1 MADDSIKTRESTPPA
16 LVSDNGPNFGASSP
30 EPRQAS
36 TEPNY
41 QETNASQP
49 QAEVPVVVQLR
60 DKLTDLVQLLGSSGG
75 TTATDPKPTK
85 LSLKLRPTCV

>member
-1 MADDSIKTRESTPPA
+1 MADDSIKTQESTLPPRG
-16 LVSDNGPNFGASSP
+16 LDNGPNFGANTP

-36 TEPNY
+36 TDPNF

-60 DKLTDLVQLLGSSGG
+60 DKLTDLV
-75 TTATDPKPTK
+75 
-85 LSLKLRPTCV
+85 